1 MPKNFQT
8 SQFDLP
14 IAEHGYVDIEV
25 EGKKK
30 RVRITRIHMEE
41 DAGKLVHSGTTI
53 KDSSSS
59 NVDYKPYW
67 RTLIEIVSEP
77 DMHTPAEARAYMEK
91 NPFYFTVH
99 RCI

>member
-1 MPKNFQT
+1 MIEKTIIIQIYQKNFQT

-25 EGKKK
+25 EGKTK
-30 RVRITRIHMEE
+30 RIRITRIHMEE

-59 NVDYKPYW
+59 NVDYN
-67 RTLIEIVSEP
+67 RTGVPLIEIVSEP
-77 DMHTPAEARAYMEK
+77 DMHSPAEARAYMEK
-91 NPFYFTVH
+91 
-99 RCI
+99 